1 VGPAYRLGRRAVEVW
16 VGDDVTGVRMSMHRA
31 GLNPDRWTMDAL
43 LKEQLPGVGSLRFM
57 ISVCSSCPR
66 EIN

>member
-31 GLNPDRWTMDAL
+31 GLNPDRWTTDAL
-43 LKEQLPGVGSLRFM
+43 LKEQLPGVL
-57 ISVCSSCPR
+57 V
-66 EIN
+66 